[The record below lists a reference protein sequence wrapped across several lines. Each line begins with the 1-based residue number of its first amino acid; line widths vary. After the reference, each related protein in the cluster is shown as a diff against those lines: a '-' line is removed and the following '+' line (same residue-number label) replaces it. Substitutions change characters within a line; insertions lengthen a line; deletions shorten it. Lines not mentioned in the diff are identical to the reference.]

1 MDEWDLT
8 LTPANLKNSALKE
21 NKYRKFQTK

>member
-8 LTPANLKNSALKE
+8 LTSVNLRNSALKE